1 MATNKNF
8 EVKNG
13 LTIAGTER
21 ISSAGAFTGSLA
33 SATTATTQSAADSS
47 TKIATTAYTDA
58 AITAIIGGAPGTLDT
73 LNELAAAINDDAS
86 YASTLTTA
94 LATKLPL
101 AGGTLT
107 GVLTGTE
114 FNVGVNYAG
123 KFNAK
128 QSNADAYGIVLEA
141 SANDAWL
148 RMGHTGTY
156 AQIDATYNSSA
167 GHTPLQLLAGG
178 SARMHIATDG
188 NVGIGTTPKAYHS
201 DYKAIDI
208 NNSASVMGY
217 TGNNGA
223 WLMENLYI
231 GTDGNWKH
239 KNSDFSSAVEMYD
252 GVFNFYNTAS
262 GTADAT
268 ATLQNRLKIDAS
280 GNVGI
285 GAAPNT
291 ARLKVE
297 QSVSSEWAMNIKHA
311 STGVNYGLS
320 IETSAGATND
330 VGALQVYPPSGGGLI
345 FTNRSKLGIGTT
357 APQKQLHIIG
367 PDGTTSLTEGNSR
380 TALFI
385 DNAGATYV
393 NLASSNSANAAIF
406 FSDADANNRGALLYK
421 HASDSLAFTTAGTER
436 MNIYNNGLTT
446 IDASSGSSVGNLRVK
461 GTSGHSYIG
470 VSRAAAS
477 QGEVGYTWNN
487 NTTNVWWNYLSANS
501 SILNWYSSTGTK
513 MTLNNS
519 SGDLYVTAGNVKVSS
534 GKGIDFSS
542 AGNASGMTSELL
554 DDYEEGVYD
563 ATISCASGS
572 ITLYTSYTR
581 LRYTKI
587 GRQVH
592 IHGKLAMS
600 AVSSPSGATNLNLPF
615 ASANDTN
622 RAGVANNIMTGFF
635 NGSAVT
641 NGIYPIY
648 GDLAEA
654 SSNCRLF
661 IMLPPV
667 TNNIGDNHVAAGS
680 DIHVN
685 FTYTVQ

>member
-1 MATNKNF
+1 MATK
-8 EVKNG
+8 VKTG
-13 LTIAGTER
+13 VID
-21 ISSAGAFTGSLA
+21 SSAITSALIANASITADDLHTTLDLTGKTVTVS
-33 SATTATTQSAADSS
+33 TATAGDNDTSVASTAYVDVAIANLADS
-47 TKIATTAYTDA
+47 
-58 AITAIIGGAPGTLDT
+58 APSTLDT
-73 LNELAAAINDDAS
+73 LNELAAALGDDANF
-86 YASTLTTA
+86 STTVTDSI
-94 LATKLPL
+94 ATKLPL
-101 AGGTLT
+101 AGGTMTGNLT
-107 GVLTGTE
+107 VNAIVDADNFKINNAQGTDGQLLTSTGSGVAWEDAPAG
-114 FNVGVNYAG
+114 GV
-123 KFNAK
+123 
-128 QSNADAYGIVLEA
+128 DGIVS
-141 SANDAWL
+141 SANA
-148 RMGHTGTY
+148 TAIT
-156 AQIDATYNSSA
+156 IDSSE
-167 GHTPLQLLAGG
+167 
-178 SARMHIATDG
+178 
-188 NVGIGTTPKAYHS
+188 NVGIGATPKAYHS

-223 WLMENLYI
+223 WLLENLYY

-297 QSVSSEWAMNIKHA
+297 QSVSSEWAMNIKH
-311 STGVNYGLS
+311 SSSGVNYGLS

-513 MTLNNS
+513 MTLNHS
-519 SGDLYVTAGNVKVSS
+519 SGDLNVTAGNVVMSN
-534 GKGIDFSS
+534 GKGIDFS
-542 AGNASGMTSELL
+542 ATSGSGTSEVL
-554 DDYEEGVYD
+554 DDYEEGTWTPVVV
-563 ATISCASGS
+563 TTGGVTTTASTMYG
-572 ITLYTSYTR
+572 I
-581 LRYTKI
+581 YTKI
-587 GRQVH
+587 GNICH
-592 IHGKLAMS
+592 IHAKIAATLSSLPGQNWNISGLPFTSLDASDSYQRAIITIGGDCVNLGGNAIGKAHFRTN
-600 AVSSPSGATNLNLPF
+600 GTNLQ
-615 ASANDTN
+615 
-622 RAGVANNIMTGFF
+622 GVYLNSGSTAYWTYNTMDSTSFELNIHGF
-635 NGSAVT
+635 
-641 NGIYPIY
+641 
-648 GDLAEA
+648 
-654 SSNCRLF
+654 
-661 IMLPPV
+661 
-667 TNNIGDNHVAAGS
+667 
-680 DIHVN
+680 
-685 FTYTVQ
+685 YTTT